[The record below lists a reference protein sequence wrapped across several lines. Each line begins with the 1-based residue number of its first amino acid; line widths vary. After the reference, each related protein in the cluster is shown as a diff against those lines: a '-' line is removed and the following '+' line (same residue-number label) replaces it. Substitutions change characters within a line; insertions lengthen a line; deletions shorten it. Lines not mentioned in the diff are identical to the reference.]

1 MNNQE
6 AVLLRDMDN
15 VKKVTFLEL
24 DLKYFIPIFVI
35 ILVAAYTNSLP
46 KGMIGAF
53 AFMMTFGAILDYVG
67 NKMPIVKDYLGGGP
81 IIAIF
86 GSAALVYYN
95 AFPKDIFSTVESFMK
110 GGGFLDFYIAALIV
124 GSILGMNRKLLI
136 KAAIRYLPVIIG
148 GVFYL

>member
-24 DLKYFIPIFVI
+24 DLKYFIPIFII

-67 NKMPIVKDYLGGGP
+67 NKMP
-81 IIAIF
+81 
-86 GSAALVYYN
+86 
-95 AFPKDIFSTVESFMK
+95 
-110 GGGFLDFYIAALIV
+110 
-124 GSILGMNRKLLI
+124 
-136 KAAIRYLPVIIG
+136 
-148 GVFYL
+148 